1 MQVSRCLIIA
11 FIALAMC
18 SCHKKLASSLTQSAA
33 THKAFNDS
41 IAHSSVSFDNA
52 FDSVAFYFD
61 SVEIVFE
68 KFALTDSLFSPIVE
82 RKSIKAKS
90 LNVNKMSRNISVDSS
105 MINKVS
111 FTAVDS
117 VGSADASTNS
127 DTTVV
132 AKPPDL
138 TWVLIASFAMAF
150 VAAYLV
156 FKFKP

>member
-18 SCHKKLASSLTQSAA
+18 SCHKKLASSLTQSVT
-33 THKAFNDS
+33 THKVINDS

-52 FDSVAFYFD
+52 FDSVEIDFD
-61 SVEIVFE
+61 SVEIVVE
-68 KFALTDSLFSPIVE
+68 KFAFFDSLLSPIVE
-82 RKSIKAKS
+82 RKSIKAKK
-90 LNVNKMSRNISVDSS
+90 LYVNKMSRNISVDSS

-138 TWVLIASFAMAF
+138 TWVLIVSVALTF